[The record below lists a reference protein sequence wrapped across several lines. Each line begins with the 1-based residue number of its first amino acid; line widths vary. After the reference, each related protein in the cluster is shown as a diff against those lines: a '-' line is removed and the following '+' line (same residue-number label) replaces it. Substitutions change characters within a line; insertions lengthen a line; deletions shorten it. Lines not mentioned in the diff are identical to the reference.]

1 MDSSGSSR
9 DILQDIWKLRDFCQ
23 TKISLHPF
31 LHNIEWKEK
40 LDCHCCFKNF
50 LYGTRNPESDV
61 IGPSKFSVCIPL
73 NVSIESKND
82 LVESLNRPGLS
93 LDCPI
98 MSSNGSRG
106 APNGPADMMF
116 VQNLTPQEFQAK
128 NFTQQT
134 CVFCNIVQSRL
145 RCVNALNI
153 GNLGIFLVINELI
166 SKI

>member
-1 MDSSGSSR
+1 MDSSGSSP

-23 TKISLHPF
+23 TKISLHPS
-31 LHNIEWKEK
+31 LHNVEWKEK
-40 LDCHCCFKNF
+40 LDCHCCFNNF
-50 LYGTRNPESDV
+50 LYGT
-61 IGPSKFSVCIPL
+61 SKLSVCIPL
-73 NVSIESKND
+73 DVSIESKKD

-106 APNGPADMMF
+106 APNGPADMIF